1 MSGALITRYPGP
13 HGYAAAIEGLGATAA
28 PLLAGFAF
36 ALVGLTLDKESVL
49 WCADLSLLLLVAA
62 GLVLVLT
69 VTMTYNA
76 RRNYISPSEYMAA
89 REMAKL
95 DSFDEDQLRRDQV
108 NWIDRYNRWLDWIV
122 PAFNLGTVL
131 FLLAIASLLIPAE
144 GPWDMSGLR
153 VAAVA
158 LVFVA
163 ALAELLLPR
172 VVERGNGGKSA
183 PKEQAEPTGERG

>member
-1 MSGALITRYPGP
+1 MSGGALITRYPGP
-13 HGYAAAIEGLGATAA
+13 HGYATAIEGLGTTAA

-36 ALVGLTLDKESVL
+36 ALVGLTLDRESVL
-49 WCADLSLLLLVAA
+49 WCADLSLLLLAAA

-76 RRNYISPSEYMAA
+76 RRNYVSPGEYMAA

-95 DSFDEDQLRRDQV
+95 DEHSEDELQGWQED
-108 NWIDRYNRWLDWIV
+108 WIERYKRWLDWIV

-131 FLLAIASLLIPAE
+131 FLFGIASLLIPVD

-153 VAAVA
+153 AAAVI
-158 LVFVA
+158 LVFVVI
-163 ALAELLLPR
+163 LAELFLPWI
-172 VVERGNGGKSA
+172 VERGKGGEST
-183 PKEQAEPTGERG
+183 PTVPPETSEQR

>member
-1 MSGALITRYPGP
+1 MSGELITRYPGP

-36 ALVGLTLDKESVL
+36 ALAGLTLDKESVL

-76 RRNYISPSEYMAA
+76 RRNYVSPSEYMAA
-89 REMAKL
+89 LEMAKL
-95 DSFDEDQLRRDQV
+95 DSFDEAKLRSDQV
-108 NWIDRYNRWLDWIV
+108 KWIGMYNRWLDWIV
-122 PAFNLGTVL
+122 RAFNLGTVL

-153 VAAVA
+153 VTAVV
-158 LVFVA
+158 LVFVV
-163 ALAELLLPR
+163 ALAELFLPQI
-172 VVERGNGGKSA
+172 VEQENGQEGA
-183 PKEQAEPTGERG
+183 PKEQTEEASEQG